1 MTLRQKRML
10 AMLALADVIVVAGLI
25 FSLADSGRPPPSF
38 PSPWG
43 GDGGGWEPPHQ
54 PCQWQATQRLA
65 QAGLAG
71 TVALIPN
78 GTLRFEII
86 YPPDPQ
92 EIPRF
97 ARNDRGAFA
106 RNDRGASLAAQSV
119 WTAFDIATEVY
130 AGEYTRFEY
139 TRLSTPVSGR
149 PPPIPP
155 PHAGGMGGECP
166 TFTRVE
172 VTIFVHSTQIHASV
186 RTLDLVALSAGKLS
200 EAEFIERVTYETMRN
215 P

>member
-1 MTLRQKRML
+1 MTLRQKRIL
-10 AMLALADVIVVAGLI
+10 AILALANAIVVAGLI
-25 FSLADSGRPPPSF
+25 FSLADSGPDVAPPLFPPPIPPSF
-38 PSPWG
+38 PPACG
-43 GDGGGWEPPHQ
+43 GGGGGWEPPHQ

-71 TVALIPN
+71 TVTLIPN

-106 RNDRGASLAAQSV
+106 RNDRGAGVAAQSV
-119 WTAFDIATEVY
+119 WTAFDIATGILTGPLQQE
-130 AGEYTRFEY
+130 
-139 TRLSTPVSGR
+139 
-149 PPPIPP
+149 
-155 PHAGGMGGECP
+155 ECP

-172 VTIFVHSTQIHASV
+172 VTIFVHSTHIHASV
-186 RTLDLVALSAGKLS
+186 RTLDLVALSAGELS